1 MLKVVPSRVPKG
13 CLVFPSARKLGG
25 ALMEEIRVSDELR
38 SGMSHRA
45 GGRVF
50 NVSESATY

>member
-45 GGRVF
+45 GGREF